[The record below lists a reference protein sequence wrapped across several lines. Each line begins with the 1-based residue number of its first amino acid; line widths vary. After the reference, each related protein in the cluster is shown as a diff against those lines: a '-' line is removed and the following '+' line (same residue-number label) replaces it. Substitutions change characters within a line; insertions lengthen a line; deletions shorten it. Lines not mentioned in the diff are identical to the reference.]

1 MVLRIPAN
9 AASGGAG
16 GRSGI
21 SGSAV
26 SAGSDGR
33 VGSKPPT
40 KASRTTYTVQAKD
53 SLWKIAREHKVSVED
68 LMRWNGVN
76 EKNLR
81 AGSVLVVEQ

>member
-1 MVLRIPAN
+1 MGVAAAGPAAGGADGRGGGKASG
-9 AASGGAG
+9 AASA
-16 GRSGI
+16 RPV
-21 SGSAV
+21 A
-26 SAGSDGR
+26 
-33 VGSKPPT
+33 
-40 KASRTTYTVQAKD
+40 KATRTTYTVQAKD

>member
-1 MVLRIPAN
+1 M
-9 AASGGAG
+9 
-16 GRSGI
+16 
-21 SGSAV
+21 
-26 SAGSDGR
+26 
-33 VGSKPPT
+33 T
-40 KASRTTYTVQAKD
+40 KATRTTYTVQAKD